1 MTLTTAPPLGGRLL
15 RAWLLPLGIPV
26 AAERKPNDPVP
37 QKVVNRIGGPA
48 DRFTDRGIYSV
59 HDFAATFTAAED
71 QAQATG
77 VRLHELMP
85 PPQRRITVGSDVFQ
99 VDELLIHEW
108 PHPEHYSDTIRRFV
122 TTVRVHLRFVP
133 A

>member
-1 MTLTTAPPLGGRLL
+1 MTLTTAPPIGGRLL

-26 AAERKPNDPVP
+26 AAERKPTDPVP
-37 QKVVNRIGGPA
+37 QKVINRIGGPA
-48 DRFTDRGIYSV
+48 DRFTDHGLYSI
-59 HDFAATFTAAED
+59 HDFAATFTPAEN
-71 QAQATG
+71 QAQATA

-85 PPQRRITVGSDVFQ
+85 PPQRHIPLGEDVFY
-99 VDELLIHEW
+99 VDGLEIDEW
-108 PHPEHYSDTIRRFV
+108 PHPEHYSDTLRRFI